1 MSTSPMKKAGF
12 SQGIYQTSS
21 VQKEALGTRRA
32 LKDGREFV
40 YAQAGAADLAAGK
53 LGVSAAIAAGHANK
67 DILAAVAIG
76 TITLDVTVTAG
87 TAIAENALKDG
98 AFQINNATGEGY
110 SYPIEANSAIST
122 AGTVVNLT
130 LGEGIKVALDA
141 TSKFTLVH
149 NPWKGVVETK
159 AAAACPV
166 GVPVVAVTAL
176 YYYWAQTKGLACVLM
191 GDTVALGTDV
201 IQDTATIAGSTA
213 IMAATSVIPAVGTV
227 HGFAGVD
234 TEYQPVILKIT

>member
-12 SQGIYQTSS
+12 SQGIYQTSAT
-21 VQKEALGTRRA
+21 QKEALGTRRA

-40 YAQAGAADLAAGK
+40 YAQAGGSDLAAGK
-53 LGVSAAIAAGHANK
+53 LGVSASIAAAHA
-67 DILAAVAIG
+67 DEVILAAVAIG
-76 TITLDVTVTAG
+76 TKTLAVTVTAG

-98 AFQINNATGEGY
+98 ALQINDATGEGY
-110 SYPIEANSAIST
+110 SYPISANSAIS
-122 AGTVVNLT
+122 ASGTIVNLT
-130 LGEGIKVALDA
+130 LYEGIKVALDT
-141 TSKFTLVH
+141 TSEFTLVH
-149 NPWKGVVETK
+149 NPWKGIVESTTVG
-159 AAAACPV
+159 CPV
-166 GVPVVAVTAL
+166 GVPVVAVTTL

-201 IQDTATIAGSTA
+201 IQDTATVAGGTA
-213 IMAATSVIPAVGTV
+213 IMAAASVIPAVGTV